1 MKRGWTRRG
10 VLAAAAATAGLPWLA
25 KWGAAEAEDAPA
37 DAANLLILYVPNGL
51 WVQDWSQGTLT
62 LDALSPLLTPLA
74 PWRDELLVVRGLRHA
89 PLAFRYDNPHANLAP
104 SILTGEDLSS
114 RAPAGASGGRSVD
127 QVAAD
132 ALGVPALVL
141 CAEEQGPCIPS
152 KVADRDECTFYGHV
166 SWRGRQTP
174 VLPETDPAGVR
185 ARLFGTDVIP
195 TAAPPEVWLR
205 RQQVAADAVALRAE
219 RVLPALPSADRP
231 RVSAWLDALRGA
243 AAASGQV
250 AAPCGMGEWP
260 TSDDAFSPGRRLDE
274 LGVVAALALSSG
286 TSRVVNLSLG
296 RENSRRVFPQ
306 FGVGLDHHT
315 LSHWD
320 VDPSF
325 VEPYRAI
332 CRWEMDKVAA
342 ILATLDAFPTCD
354 GGRLLDRT
362 IVVVLAGMSDPMV
375 HAEYDLPVAVVGGRG
390 LGVRGNRVLDV
401 PEASIGRL
409 HLALLERLGVSM
421 SSFGSDA
428 TTPLRL
434 G

>member
-1 MKRGWTRRG
+1 MRRGWTRRG
-10 VLAAAAATAGLPWLA
+10 VLASVGAAAGLPWLA
-25 KWGAAEAEDAPA
+25 KWGAAEAEDTALA
-37 DAANLLILYVPNGL
+37 GANLMFVYVPNGV
-51 WVQDWSQGTLT
+51 WIQDWALGTLS
-62 LDALSPLLTPLA
+62 LDTLSPLLSPLA
-74 PWRDELLVVRGLRHA
+74 PWRDEMLVVRGLRHA

-114 RAPAGASGGRSVD
+114 RAPVGATGGRSVD

-132 ALGVPALVL
+132 AWGEDALVL
-141 CAEEQGPCIPS
+141 CAEEQGPCLPS
-152 KVADRDECTFYGHV
+152 KVADRDECTFYGHI
-166 SWRGRQTP
+166 SWRGRETP

-185 ARLFGTDVIP
+185 SRLFGLDVVP
-195 TAAPPEVWLR
+195 AGVPADLFLQ
-205 RQQVAADAVALRAE
+205 RQVAAADAVALRTE
-219 RVLPALPSADRP
+219 KVLPSLPSADRP
-231 RVSAWLDALRGA
+231 RVAAWVDALQRA
-243 AAASGQV
+243 AAASEKV
-250 AAPCGMGEWP
+250 EAPCSIGAWP
-260 TSDDAFSPGRRLDE
+260 VSDDPFSPGRRVDE
-274 LGVVAALALSSG
+274 LGIVAALALASG

-306 FGVGLDHHT
+306 FGLGLDHHT

-332 CRWEMDKVAA
+332 CRWEMDKVAS
-342 ILATLDAFPTCD
+342 ILRTLDATPTCD

-390 LGVRGNRVLDV
+390 LGVRGDRVLDV
-401 PEASIGRL
+401 PDASIGRL
-409 HLALLERLGVSM
+409 HLALLEQVGVVM
-421 SSFGSDA
+421 PSFGADA